1 MWCSDLVRH
10 GELRSAASCFQPF
23 FFFCHPGCS
32 PGKCAQ
38 RTCIEKLQLSHGC
51 EIYVEKL
58 LLPLP
63 HLLWFQI
70 DCRVA
75 VLLLPLWALVQRWDL
90 PWLCCS
96 SGWGQALAC
105 LSLAL
110 CVGTRTWAYGCSDE
124 AHSPNNSSPS
134 LLCPQR
140 KNTLNQIYKHW
151 QVSGSCFFLNLI

>member
-1 MWCSDLVRH
+1 MSDTASSGVLPLVFS
-10 GELRSAASCFQPF
+10 L

-38 RTCIEKLQLSHGC
+38 RRCIEKLQLSHGC
-51 EIYVEKL
+51 EIYAEKL
-58 LLPLP
+58 FLPLP
-63 HLLWFQI
+63 HLSWFQI

-75 VLLLPLWALVQRWDL
+75 VLLLHLWALVQRWDFSL
-90 PWLCCS
+90 ATLQLRVP
-96 SGWGQALAC
+96 ALAC

-110 CVGTRTWAYGCSDE
+110 CIGMRTRAYGCSDE

-151 QVSGSCFFLNLI
+151 QLSGSCFFLNLI